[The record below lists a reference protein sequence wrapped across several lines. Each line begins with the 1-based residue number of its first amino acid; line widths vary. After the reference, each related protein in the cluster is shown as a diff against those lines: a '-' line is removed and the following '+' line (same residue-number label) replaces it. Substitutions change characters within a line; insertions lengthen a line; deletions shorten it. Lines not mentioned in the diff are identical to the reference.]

1 MQFIAVYICMTS
13 NQDVEMLVTNSPSQD
28 PLLLDNQ
35 IPLRDI
41 IPGFKLFSRK
51 CVFGP
56 RDQYTDYIPDE
67 YRVSNRFIGDGC

>member
-1 MQFIAVYICMTS
+1 MDSDLSSGRAIQCL
-13 NQDVEMLVTNSPSQD
+13 NNWSQ
-28 PLLLDNQ
+28 DNQ
-35 IPLRDI
+35 IPLRYV

-67 YRVSNRFIGDGC
+67 YRVSNHFIGDGC